1 MNTKNT
7 TTVQHTQTGDIEQ
20 QCSPKH
26 PLVLQNIENMNT
38 YNTRIIEIIENSE
51 EYLGD
56 FYNESPNY
64 TFNKEYV
71 KKLIWLTYSDKEK
84 KDRLDDELDEYFN

>member
-1 MNTKNT
+1 MNTMNT
-7 TTVQHTQTGDIEQ
+7 MNDQPTQTGDIETQ
-20 QCSPKH
+20 YSPKH

-38 YNTRIIEIIENSE
+38 YNTRIIEIIENSD
-51 EYLGD
+51 EYLSD

-71 KKLIWLTYSDKEK
+71 NKLIWLTYSDKEK
-84 KDRLDDELDEYFN
+84 KHMLDKELEEYFN

>member
-1 MNTKNT
+1 MNTMT
-7 TTVQHTQTGDIEQ
+7 EQHTQTGSSEQ
-20 QCSPKH
+20 QYSPKH
-26 PLVLQNIENMNT
+26 PLVIQNIENMNT

-64 TFNKEYV
+64 TFNKEFV
-71 KKLIWLTYSDKEK
+71 NKLIWLTYSDKEK
-84 KDRLDDELDEYFN
+84 KEILDEELEEYFS

>member
-1 MNTKNT
+1 MND
-7 TTVQHTQTGDIEQ
+7 QPTQNGPSEQ
-20 QCSPKH
+20 QYSPKH

-84 KDRLDDELDEYFN
+84 KEHLDDELDGYFN

>member
-1 MNTKNT
+1 MNTMT
-7 TTVQHTQTGDIEQ
+7 EQQTQTGDIEQ
-20 QCSPKH
+20 HYSQKH
-26 PLVLQNIENMNT
+26 PLVLQNIENMNS

-64 TFNKEYV
+64 TFNKEFV
-71 KKLIWLTYSDKEK
+71 NKLIWLTYSDKEK
-84 KDRLDDELDEYFN
+84 KEILDEELEEYFS